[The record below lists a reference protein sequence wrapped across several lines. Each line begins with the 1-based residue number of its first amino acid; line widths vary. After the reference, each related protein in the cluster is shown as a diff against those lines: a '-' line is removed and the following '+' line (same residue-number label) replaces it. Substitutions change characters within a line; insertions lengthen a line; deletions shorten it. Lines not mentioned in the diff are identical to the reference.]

1 MAIGLAM
8 NNLTPLRYHTS
19 LVLSLLYIEYPIT
32 GAAPSDKDEMFYIS
46 VAVPLRVSQFR
57 MLCYKLWFVAV

>member
-32 GAAPSDKDEMFYIS
+32 GAAPSEKEHKEHCDS
-46 VAVPLRVSQFR
+46 
-57 MLCYKLWFVAV
+57 W